1 MASLPIELV
10 SFLKKIETKFVFGI
24 PGGPSIPYLEEMRK
38 NEIEFITVANE
49 QSAAIMADVVGR
61 ITGKPGVCHATFGPG
76 ATNLSTGVGEA
87 LLDRSPLLAFTT
99 VFPDKDMN
107 RTKQMNIDH
116 QSVFNAVTK
125 KTDRLTVE
133 NFNTLLKDSVV
144 TAMSERPGSVH
155 IGLSTS
161 LLNENVTLDFEP
173 DLEKLVPKLNDPHIK
188 ELEEISQIINS
199 ARKPIIAIGLTA
211 FRYGLG
217 DCLTDLIKKNN
228 IPVVVTPMAKGL
240 VSEDFEFYAGVLFHA
255 KSDIVANIYR
265 QSDLVIGIGYDPIEF
280 SYEDWMPIVPLVHID
295 TEVADIS
302 PEYTEIYNVLGDIG
316 KSIEFLKSS
325 IESTYDW
332 KAEEILN
339 NKKAL
344 YAALTPKTDRLNPS
358 DVILALQELI
368 PENNIVTA
376 DVGAHLHLL
385 GQLWK
390 TNGNRLLMTNGWSA
404 MGFGIPAAIGAKLA
418 SPESTV
424 VCVTGDGGFLMN
436 CGDLMI
442 ARRKGLKVVTIV
454 MVDGEYSLIKVKQ
467 NWKEVQQY
475 ATSVND
481 EGYFKADHFLGI
493 PVLSASNVKEVKEVL
508 KTAFSA
514 DGPIIIEVNVDDA
527 IYQDLIVR
535 NHK

>member
-1 MASLPIELV
+1 MASLPVELV

-38 NEIEFITVANE
+38 NDIEFITVANE

-61 ITGKPGVCHATFGPG
+61 ITGRPGVCHATFGPG

-99 VFPDKDMN
+99 VFPDKDIL
-107 RTKQMNIDH
+107 RRKQMNIDH

-125 KTDRLTVE
+125 KTDRLSVE
-133 NFNTLLKDSVV
+133 NFNSLLKESVV
-144 TAMSERPGSVH
+144 TAMSEKPGSVH
-155 IGLSTS
+155 IGLPTN
-161 LLNENVTLDFEP
+161 LMNEDVTLDFDL
-173 DLEKLVPKLNDPHIK
+173 DLEKIVPKLNNPDIK
-188 ELEEISQIINS
+188 ELEEISIIVNNS
-199 ARKPIIAIGLTA
+199 KKPVIAIGLTA

-217 DCLTDLIKKNN
+217 DCLTEFIMKNN

-240 VSEDFEFYAGVLFHA
+240 ISEECDFYAGVLFHA
-255 KSDIVANIYR
+255 KSDIVANVYR
-265 QSDLVIGIGYDPIEF
+265 QADLVIGIGYDPIEF
-280 SYEDWMPIVPLVHID
+280 SYEDWMPVVPLVHID
-295 TEVADIS
+295 TEQADIS
-302 PEYTEIYNVLGDIG
+302 PLYCDIHNVLGDIR
-316 KSIEFLKSS
+316 KSIKFLNSS
-325 IESTYDW
+325 IISSFDW
-332 KAEEILN
+332 KVEEILS
-339 NKKAL
+339 NKKEL
-344 YAALTPKTDRLNPS
+344 YEALTPKTDNLNPA
-358 DVILALQELI
+358 DVVVALQELI

-390 TNGNRLLMTNGWSA
+390 TNGGRLLMTNGWSA

-436 CGDLMI
+436 CGDLMV
-442 ARRKGLKVVTIV
+442 ARRKGIKIVVIV
-454 MVDGEYSLIKVKQ
+454 LVDGEYSLIKVKQ
-467 NWKEVQQY
+467 NWKEVRQY

-481 EGYFKADHFLGI
+481 DGYFKADHFLGI
-493 PVLSASNVKEVKEVL
+493 PVINASNVREVNDAL
-508 KTAFSA
+508 NTAFSTE
-514 DGPIIIEVNVDDA
+514 GPIIIEVNVDDA
-527 IYQDLIVR
+527 IYQNLIVR